1 VASNKDRVRRLET
14 VPLFSSLT
22 KKELQLLADR
32 TEDVSYPAGHVV
44 AEEGAP
50 ATAAYVIA
58 SGTVVIKRNGRKVG
72 TAGPGDI
79 IGELALLA
87 DANRSATVTCETDCT
102 FVRLDR
108 SGFADTLMKTP
119 NLMHKILQAVAS
131 RVREIDKRYYG

>member
-1 VASNKDRVRRLET
+1 MASNKERIRRLES

-22 KKELQLLADR
+22 KKELQVVADR

-50 ATAAYVIA
+50 ATAAYVISA
-58 SGTVVIKRNGRKVG
+58 GTVSIRRNGRKVG
-72 TAGPGDI
+72 DAGPGDI

-87 DANRSATVTCETDCT
+87 DATRTATVTCETDCT

-108 SGFADTLMKTP
+108 SGFADTLLKSP

-131 RVREIDKRYYG
+131 RVREIDRRYYG